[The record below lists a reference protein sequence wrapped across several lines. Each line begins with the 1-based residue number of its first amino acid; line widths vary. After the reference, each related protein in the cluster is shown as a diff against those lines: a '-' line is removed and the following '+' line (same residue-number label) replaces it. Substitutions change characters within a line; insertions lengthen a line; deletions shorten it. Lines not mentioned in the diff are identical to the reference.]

1 MLYIAIYPKKQFL
14 KVLDPLLMWENGQFW
29 VEGEADV
36 CVQYV
41 KWFCLA
47 RGQGKETYTQ
57 GDSRKQDRMEGSED
71 QHLGVGP
78 AVLPLGAPHGSN
90 SLALLL
96 ALN

>member
-1 MLYIAIYPKKQFL
+1 
-14 KVLDPLLMWENGQFW
+14 MWENKPTC
-29 VEGEADV
+29 V
-36 CVQYV
+36 CSVV
-41 KWFCLA
+41 KWFCPA

-71 QHLGVGP
+71 QHFGIGP

-90 SLALLL
+90 SLALFL